1 VITVSQERI
10 SGSMIQYPWY
20 IKHLQII
27 YPGIPDG
34 CRKNQ
39 KIMYRKHI
47 LDDTIIGLVKHG
59 PNQCLQVLVL
69 QFATTLNIQQLKRVF
84 RCLTNLWLHGS
95 TGIVYK
101 IKLLSGPLRGEDI
114 LYPLMLDMICK
125 CNRVQL
131 TVEIKG
137 EVIDRDSIWDW
148 FETLDSD
155 SLRELMHRLR
165 KTFFQITHSF
175 F

>member
-20 IKHLQII
+20 IKHLHII

-34 CRKNQ
+34 SRKNQ
-39 KIMYRKHI
+39 EIMYRPHI

-59 PNQCLQVLVL
+59 PDQCLQVLVL

-95 TGIVYK
+95 TCKVYK
-101 IKLLSGPLRGEDI
+101 IKLLSGPWREADI
-114 LYPLMLDMICK
+114 LFPLMLDMICE
-125 CNRVQL
+125 CPPVQL
-131 TVEIKG
+131 TVEING
-137 EVIDRDSIWDW
+137 RVINRMSVWDW
-148 FETLDSD
+148 YQTW
-155 SLRELMHRLR
+155 
-165 KTFFQITHSF
+165 TV
-175 F
+175 